1 MSGSTPKI
9 LVILL
14 AVSTYG
20 SLAVLILR
28 FALRESLGL
37 YDASAVET
45 RHPSIPIPAV
55 EPVPSA
61 PAGGREDGPDPRVA
75 SGAPP
80 RPGATLPQSGLR
92 AR

>member
-14 AVSTYG
+14 ALGTYG
-20 SLAVLILR
+20 SLSVLILR
-28 FALRESLGL
+28 FALRELLGL
-37 YDASAVET
+37 SDASVET
-45 RHPSIPIPAV
+45 RLPAIPIPVV

-61 PAGGREDGPDPRVA
+61 PGGGREDGPDPRLA
-75 SGAPP
+75 SGAAP
-80 RPGATLPQSGLR
+80 RSGAALPQSGLR